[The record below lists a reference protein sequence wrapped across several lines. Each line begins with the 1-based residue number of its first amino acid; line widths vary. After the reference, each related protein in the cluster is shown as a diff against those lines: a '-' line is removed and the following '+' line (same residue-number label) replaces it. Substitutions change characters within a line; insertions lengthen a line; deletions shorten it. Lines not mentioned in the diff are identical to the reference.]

1 MEADNS
7 TSKQAAKPAL
17 LSGRLTPTGG
27 GAGTLRGARNMVRPN
42 TGLAERIMRKGAFDF
57 TEALLLMGLAA
68 GAKLLNL
75 W

>member
-1 MEADNS
+1 M
-7 TSKQAAKPAL
+7 P
-17 LSGRLTPTGG
+17 GRLTGTGSA
-27 GAGTLRGARNMVRPN
+27 AGKLRGAVVMAVKQN
-42 TGLAERIMRKGAFDF
+42 TRLAERIMRRGAFDF

>member
-1 MEADNS
+1 M
-7 TSKQAAKPAL
+7 TT
-17 LSGRLTPTGG
+17 GRV
-27 GAGTLRGARNMVRPN
+27 AGKLRGARAMVVKQN
-42 TGLAERIMRKGAFDF
+42 TRLAERIMRRGAFDF